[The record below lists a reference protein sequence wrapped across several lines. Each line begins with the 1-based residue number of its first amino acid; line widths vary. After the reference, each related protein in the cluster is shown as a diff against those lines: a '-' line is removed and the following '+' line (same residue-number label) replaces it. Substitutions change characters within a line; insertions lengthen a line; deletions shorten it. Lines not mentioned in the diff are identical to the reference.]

1 MFPID
6 MRSLR
11 KITVVAG
18 ALLLSVTGCKDQ
30 SLASA
35 QYAQD
40 HAASLLSLVDKD
52 VGEVS
57 RGLPEGA
64 KRLAPL
70 FAKNEDPRSNLPN
83 VRKELQRIRRDVPDL
98 LVAKSTFFAL
108 VDEKGVAI
116 RNDLEQDAMAGQNVV
131 QIFPALSGAMA
142 GSYVTTTGAF
152 PGPAGPLGPDKDWI
166 AGTAIKRDDGTTAGL
181 LITGWTYRAFA
192 RHLTESVE
200 REVKAK
206 LLESKEVT
214 KQPIIYVAVFDA
226 GGVYGAPKMPQVNEK
241 ALADQNLV
249 AATKN
254 GPGKGTVVITERGYG
269 WAAIRT
275 PGLAP
280 DTGVVVLRSEI

>member
-1 MFPID
+1 

-11 KITVVAG
+11 KITVAASV
-18 ALLLSVTGCKDQ
+18 LLLSVVGCKDQ

-35 QYAQD
+35 QSAQD
-40 HAASLLSLVDKD
+40 HAAVLLSLVDKD

-64 KRLAPL
+64 RRLAPL
-70 FAKNEDPRSNLPN
+70 FAKNEDPRQSLPN

-108 VDEKGVAI
+108 VDDKGIAI

-131 QIFPALSGAMA
+131 QIFPALAGAMK
-142 GSYVTTTGAF
+142 GGYVTTTGAF

-166 AGTAIKRDDGTTAGL
+166 AGTPIKRDDGTTAGL

-206 LLESKEVT
+206 LLESKDVT

-226 GGVYGAPKMPQVNEK
+226 SGVYGAPKMPQVNEK

-249 AATKN
+249 LATKN
-254 GPGKGTVVITERGYG
+254 GPAKGTVVITERGYG

-280 DTGVVVLRSEI
+280 DTGVAVLRSEI